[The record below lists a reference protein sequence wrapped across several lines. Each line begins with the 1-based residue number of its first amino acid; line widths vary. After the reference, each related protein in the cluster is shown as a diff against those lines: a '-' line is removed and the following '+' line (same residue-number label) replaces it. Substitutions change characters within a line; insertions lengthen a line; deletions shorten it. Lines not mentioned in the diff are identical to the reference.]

1 MAHAARLAEDDP
13 RVKLDRA
20 AIAPPRTRR
29 VRAAAFQS
37 YVIVA
42 ASAFITLAVIAHTV
56 PYFPIDLTIT
66 RALQAYHGHLFARGM
81 FWVSWIGFMPQVIF
95 VVLGVAGALFAAGLR
110 WEGTATLFAA
120 CGALLGSIVKIVVY
134 RPRPSAN
141 LIHVFQ
147 QLPSS
152 GFPSGHVLEFTTFGG
167 FLIFLAFT
175 LLKPSAFRT
184 GLLTALG
191 LLIGLMGL
199 SRIYQGQHWFSDVM
213 GAYLFGSLWLM
224 LTIRLYRW
232 GKTRFFPHQPVA
244 PNPAREEA

>member
-1 MAHAARLAEDDP
+1 MGDATPPRKPCPGRPRRRSTMAHAARLAEDDP

-120 CGALLGSIVKIVVY
+120 CG
-134 RPRPSAN
+134 
-141 LIHVFQ
+141 
-147 QLPSS
+147 
-152 GFPSGHVLEFTTFGG
+152 
-167 FLIFLAFT
+167 
-175 LLKPSAFRT
+175 
-184 GLLTALG
+184 
-191 LLIGLMGL
+191 
-199 SRIYQGQHWFSDVM
+199 
-213 GAYLFGSLWLM
+213 
-224 LTIRLYRW
+224 
-232 GKTRFFPHQPVA
+232 
-244 PNPAREEA
+244 